1 MKVSEILAGSTK
13 AYPSIEIVPPLR
25 GITKDELLESIAPFM
40 EFSPKYINVTS
51 HRDEFEYREE
61 ADGSFSRHLLR
72 NRINETTVCAAIM
85 SKYDVE
91 VVPHLICGGST
102 KEEIE
107 SKLDN
112 LEFLGIN
119 NIVALRGDSMTG
131 EKRFTPTPGGYS
143 FASELVEGIRSYQGS
158 AGYKRKR
165 GMDSSTSLGMTEG
178 GNGMTEGGNGKTE
191 RGNGMTEKELGR
203 GKRLAEERFFCIGVG
218 AYPEKH
224 FEAANIE
231 TDILNLKRKVDAGA
245 DYIITQMFFDNK
257 VYYDFVE
264 KCRAAGITVPIVPG
278 LKPLST
284 ARQIS
289 VLPEAFS
296 LDIPLELTGEIEK
309 HRNDKEAVYRIG
321 TEWCTMQ
328 CKDLL
333 KHGVPAVHF
342 YTMGKSRNI
351 TDILR
356 ECF

>member
-1 MKVSEILAGSTK
+1 MKISEILANSTK

-61 ADGSFSRHLLR
+61 ADGSFSKHLIR
-72 NRINETTVCAAIM
+72 NRISETTVCAAIM
-85 SKYDVE
+85 SRYDVE

-107 SKLDN
+107 SRLDN
-112 LEFLGIN
+112 LAFLGIN

-131 EKRFTPTPGGYS
+131 EKRFTPTTGGYRY
-143 FASELVEGIRSYQGS
+143 ASELVEGIRSYQGS
-158 AGYKRKR
+158 NSYRRSR
-165 GMDSSTSLGMTEG
+165 GLETDD
-178 GNGMTEGGNGKTE
+178 
-191 RGNGMTEKELGR
+191 RY
-203 GKRLAEERFFCIGVG
+203 FCIGVG

-224 FEAANIE
+224 FEAANLE
-231 TDILNLKRKVDAGA
+231 TDILNLKKKIDAGA

-264 KCRAAGITVPIVPG
+264 KCRAAGITVPIIPG

-289 VLPEAFS
+289 LLPESFS
-296 LDIPLELTGEIEK
+296 LDIPIELTQEIEK
-309 HRNDKEAVYRIG
+309 AKNDKAAVYRIG
-321 TEWCTMQ
+321 TEWCAMQ

-333 KHGVPAVHF
+333 KNGVPAVHF
-342 YTMGKSRNI
+342 YTMGKSDNI

>member
-25 GITKDELLESIAPFM
+25 GITKNELLESIAPFM

-51 HRDEFEYREE
+51 HRDEFEYRAE

-131 EKRFTPTPGGYS
+131 EKRFTPTQGGYRY
-143 FASELVEGIRSYQGS
+143 ASELVEGIRSYQGS

-165 GMDSSTSLGMTEG
+165 GMDSSTSLGMTERG
-178 GNGMTEGGNGKTE
+178 LGMTE
-191 RGNGMTEKELGR
+191 RGEGY
-203 GKRLAEERFFCIGVG
+203 AEDMFFCIGVG

-264 KCRAAGITVPIVPG
+264 KCRAAGITVPIIPG

-342 YTMGKSRNI
+342 YTMGKSKNI

-356 ECF
+356 KCF

>member
-1 MKVSEILAGSTK
+1 MKVSEILSGSRK

-25 GITKDELLESIAPFM
+25 GITKEELLESIAPFM

-107 SKLDN
+107 SRLDN
-112 LEFLGIN
+112 LAFLGIN
-119 NIVALRGDSMTG
+119 NIVALRGDSMAG
-131 EKRFTPTPGGYS
+131 EKRFTPTPGGYRY
-143 FASELVEGIRSYQGS
+143 ASELVEGIRAYQGS
-158 AGYKRKR
+158 NSYRRSR
-165 GMDSSTSLGMTEG
+165 GLEADD
-178 GNGMTEGGNGKTE
+178 
-191 RGNGMTEKELGR
+191 
-203 GKRLAEERFFCIGVG
+203 RFFCIGVG

-231 TDILNLKRKVDAGA
+231 TDILNLKKKVDAGA
-245 DYIITQMFFDNK
+245 DYIITQMFFDNQ

-264 KCRAAGITVPIVPG
+264 KCRAAGITVPIIPG

-296 LDIPLELTGEIEK
+296 LDIPLELTDEIEK
-309 HRNDKEAVYRIG
+309 HKDEKEAVYQIG
-321 TEWCTMQ
+321 TEWCTAQ

-333 KHGVPAVHF
+333 KNNVPAVHF

>member
-1 MKVSEILAGSTK
+1 MKISEILAGSTK
-13 AYPSIEIVPPLR
+13 AYPSLEIVPPLR
-25 GITKDELLESIAPFM
+25 GITKNELLESIAPFM

-51 HRDEFEYREE
+51 HRDEFEYRQE
-61 ADGSFSRHLLR
+61 ADGTFGRHLLR

-85 SKYDVE
+85 SRYDIE

-107 SKLDN
+107 SRLDN

-131 EKRFTPTPGGYS
+131 EKRFCPTPGGYRY
-143 FASELVEGIRSYQGS
+143 ASELVEGIRSYQGS
-158 AGYKRKR
+158 AAYRR
-165 GMDSSTSLGMTEG
+165 NRNIDDD
-178 GNGMTEGGNGKTE
+178 
-191 RGNGMTEKELGR
+191 GR
-203 GKRLAEERFFCIGVG
+203 YFCIGVG

-231 TDILNLKRKVDAGA
+231 TDIQNLKKKVDAGA
-245 DYIITQMFFDNK
+245 DYIITQMFFDNQ

-264 KCRAAGITVPIVPG
+264 KCRAAGINVPIIPG

-284 ARQIS
+284 ARQVS
-289 VLPEAFS
+289 MLPESFS
-296 LDIPLELTGEIEK
+296 LDIPVELTSEIEK
-309 HRNDKEAVYRIG
+309 VKNDKDAVYRIG

-328 CKDLL
+328 CRDLL

-342 YTMGKSRNI
+342 YTMGKSKNI
-351 TDILR
+351 VDILR

>member
-25 GITKDELLESIAPFM
+25 GVTKSELLESIAPFM

-51 HRDEFEYREE
+51 HRDEFEYRQE
-61 ADGSFSRHLLR
+61 ADGSFSRHLVR

-85 SKYDVE
+85 SRYDVA
-91 VVPHLICGGST
+91 VIPHLICGGST
-102 KEEIE
+102 KEEID

-112 LEFLGIN
+112 LAFLGIDN
-119 NIVALRGDSMTG
+119 LVALRGDSLSG

-143 FASELVEGIRSYQGS
+143 YASELVEAIRRRDS
-158 AGYKRKR
+158 A
-165 GMDSSTSLGMTEG
+165 TSLGMTGERK
-178 GNGMTEGGNGKTE
+178 GMTD
-191 RGNGMTEKELGR
+191 GR
-203 GKRLAEERFFCIGVG
+203 FCIGVG

-224 FEAANIE
+224 FEAANLE
-231 TDILNLKRKVDAGA
+231 TDILNLKKKVDAGA
-245 DYIITQMFFDNK
+245 DYIVTQMFFDNQ
-257 VYYDFVE
+257 VFYDFVE
-264 KCRAAGITVPIVPG
+264 KCRAAGISAPIIPG

-296 LDIPLELTGEIEK
+296 LDIPLELTQEIEK
-309 HRNDKEAVYRIG
+309 HSNDKEAVYRIG
-321 TEWCTMQ
+321 TEWCAMQ
-328 CKDLL
+328 CKDLIR
-333 KHGVPAVHF
+333 HGVPAVHF